1 MLEEPGGNKA
11 LVFDQGNRISNYI
24 SCADVADVCVKVSF
38 LFISWQLQWQLDTDA
53 VSCSQA
59 LHETEAR
66 NKSFDVCFETAMEAG
81 LYEKV
86 AMVAGKSN
94 NYLAP
99 ALAVLEK
106 NT

>member
-1 MLEEPGGNKA
+1 MAIRLTP
-11 LVFDQGNRISNYI
+11 
-24 SCADVADVCVKVSF
+24 CCVC
-38 LFISWQLQWQLDTDA
+38 L
-53 VSCSQA
+53 QA

-66 NKSFDVCFETAMEAG
+66 NKSFDVCFETAMEVG

>member
-1 MLEEPGGNKA
+1 MSRL
-11 LVFDQGNRISNYI
+11 
-24 SCADVADVCVKVSF
+24 
-38 LFISWQLQWQLDTDA
+38 
-53 VSCSQA
+53 QA

>member
-1 MLEEPGGNKA
+1 M
-11 LVFDQGNRISNYI
+11 
-24 SCADVADVCVKVSF
+24 
-38 LFISWQLQWQLDTDA
+38 
-53 VSCSQA
+53 SCSQA

-66 NKSFDVCFETAMEAG
+66 NKSFDVFFETAMEAG